1 MHYFKISD
9 RHARMLNEQ
18 LKPLGSRLLSAL
30 PLGLYLHPLRRRNNT
45 YEEDIASLYEIL
57 KGAKNPGA

>member
-30 PLGLYLHPLRRRNNT
+30 PLGLYLPPLRRRNNT